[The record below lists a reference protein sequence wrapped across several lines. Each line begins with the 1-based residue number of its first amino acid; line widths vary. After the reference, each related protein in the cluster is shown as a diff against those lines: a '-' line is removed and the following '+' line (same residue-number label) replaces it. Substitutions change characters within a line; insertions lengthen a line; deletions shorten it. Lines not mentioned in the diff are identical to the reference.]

1 MIKVMVITNRLRVVS
16 FPPESNLERR
26 ESTPEKMGRGQKKRE
41 REEGRSR
48 ERDRRSLIS
57 RGSILDDLLEKKR
70 RLLALS
76 NHKGDIGEND
86 DDAMVMVTMMTT
98 LFM

>member
-26 ESTPEKMGRGQKKRE
+26 ESTRKNGARTKKRE

-57 RGSILDDLLEKKR
+57 RGSILDDLLEEKR

>member
-1 MIKVMVITNRLRVVS
+1 
-16 FPPESNLERR
+16 
-26 ESTPEKMGRGQKKRE
+26 MGRGQKKRE

-57 RGSILDDLLEKKR
+57 RGSILDDLLEEKR

-76 NHKGDIGEND
+76 NHKGDIGENY